1 MNLAP
6 RRETLEE
13 LASKHRVATEYWSY
27 YGGLERVGDTTL
39 MKVLEAMDVS
49 ASTQSEVEASLWEV
63 EIAPWRRV
71 FEPCTVVRHGSSA
84 SVSVHVPDGASL
96 AVRVVC
102 EDGSLHSLTQLE
114 DFTPARE
121 VDGIYTGQASFLISD
136 DLPLGYHRI
145 EASIADRPWGEGYRE
160 GEAAAAHLIVV
171 PQAAPTPSQ
180 IRAQRRSEQAS
191 KTSQSIMRA
200 ATGQQ
205 SWGAMAQLYSVRSA
219 HSWGVG
225 DVADLSE
232 LCSYFASRG
241 GDFLLINPLHA
252 AEPSGHMTPSP
263 YLPVTRR
270 FFNPLYIRPED
281 VHEYAYM
288 PSTERARVE
297 WAGHKVKEANALND
311 VIDRD
316 AAWEAKKRAL
326 EIIFAQPLSPARARA
341 FERYCM
347 REGQGLEDFAFWC
360 ALREAYPEG
369 FPVEAGDPRS
379 EEANG
384 LRGELAERIRFYM
397 WLQWVM
403 DCQLAEAQK
412 NARDAGMTFGIAH
425 DLAVGVHPLGA
436 DTWAMP
442 HMFARNVS
450 VGAPADFYNQQ
461 GQNWSQPPWRPDA
474 LRECAYAPLREMAR
488 TVMRHAGVLRVD
500 HIMGLFRL
508 WWIPD
513 GMPAHEGTYVY
524 FDHEAMVGVLALE
537 AARAGVVLIG
547 EDLGNVEYWVRD
559 YLSSRGILGT
569 SVLWFEQHEDG
580 TFKHPEQ
587 LRSSS
592 LVTVDT
598 HDLPP
603 LAGYIHADHVA
614 LREELGVL
622 TEPVEDVARDAHR
635 EREAMLQ
642 RLKEEGLL
650 ELEFTLDYVRD
661 AWERLEAGEALQ
673 RPGEEC
679 FKPQIAEDDTES
691 EAAQAQIET
700 FSRALHRYMVRSGG
714 ELLALALV
722 DGVGERRTQNQP
734 GTNNEYANWRV
745 PLADHKNVLVFAD
758 QLDSVP
764 QLSALIDVIEAELS

>member
-6 RRETLEE
+6 RRDTLEE
-13 LASKHRVATEYWSY
+13 LARKHGVATEYWSY

-39 MKVLEAMDVS
+39 IKVLESMDVP
-49 ASTQSEVEASLWEV
+49 ASTQGEAEASLWEA

-71 FEPCTVVRHGSSA
+71 FEPCTVVRHGATA
-84 SVSVHVPDGASL
+84 SITVHVPDGASL

-102 EDGSLHSLTQLE
+102 EDGAIRALTQLE
-114 DFTPARE
+114 DFTPARDVE
-121 VDGIYTGQASFLISD
+121 GIYTGQASYLIPD
-136 DLPLGYHRI
+136 NLPLGYHRL
-145 EASIADRPWGEGYRE
+145 EASIADREWGEGYRP
-160 GEAAAAHLIVV
+160 GIGATAHLIVAPEAV
-171 PQAAPTPSQ
+171 PMPSQ
-180 IRAQRRSEQAS
+180 VRAQRRSETSTRTQA
-191 KTSQSIMRA
+191 
-200 ATGQQ
+200 
-205 SWGAMAQLYSVRSA
+205 WGAMAQLYSVRSA

-225 DVADLSE
+225 DIADLRE

-252 AEPSGHMTPSP
+252 AEPAGHMTPSP

-281 VHEYAYM
+281 VLEYAYL

-297 WAGHKVKEANALND
+297 WAGHKVKEASVSND

-316 AAWEAKKRAL
+316 SAWEAKKRAL
-326 EIIFAQPLSPARARA
+326 EIIFAQPLSPSRARA
-341 FERYCM
+341 FERYCA
-347 REGQGLEDFAFWC
+347 REGQGLADFAFWC

-369 FPVEAGDPRS
+369 FPEEASDPRS
-379 EEANG
+379 EQAEV
-384 LRGELAERIRFYM
+384 LRAELAERIRFYM

-403 DCQLAEAQK
+403 DCQLADAQAT
-412 NARDAGMTFGIAH
+412 AREAGMAFGIAH

-436 DTWAMP
+436 DTWALP

-474 LRECAYAPLREMAR
+474 LRECAYAPLRDMAR
-488 TVMRHAGVLRVD
+488 TVLRHAGVLRVD

-513 GMPAHEGTYVY
+513 GLPAHEGTYVY

-537 AARAGVVLIG
+537 ATRAGVVLIG

-569 SVLWFEQHEDG
+569 SVLWFEQNEDG
-580 TFKHPEQ
+580 SFKRPEQ
-587 LRSSS
+587 LRRRS

-622 TEPVEDVARDAHR
+622 TEPVADVAREAHR
-635 EREAMLQ
+635 EREAMLE

-650 ELEFTLDYVRD
+650 AADFTLDHVRD
-661 AWERLEAGEALQ
+661 AWECLEAGEELQ
-673 RPGEEC
+673 RPGEDC
-679 FKPQIAEDDTES
+679 FTPAAFGENDE
-691 EAAQAQIET
+691 AQAQIQA
-700 FSRALHRYMVRSGG
+700 FSHALHRYMVRSGG

-734 GTNNEYANWRV
+734 GTNNEYPNWRV
-745 PLADHKNVLVFAD
+745 PLADRENKLVYAD
-758 QLDSVP
+758 QLDEEA
-764 QLSALIDVIEAELS
+764 QLSALIDVIEAELSQR